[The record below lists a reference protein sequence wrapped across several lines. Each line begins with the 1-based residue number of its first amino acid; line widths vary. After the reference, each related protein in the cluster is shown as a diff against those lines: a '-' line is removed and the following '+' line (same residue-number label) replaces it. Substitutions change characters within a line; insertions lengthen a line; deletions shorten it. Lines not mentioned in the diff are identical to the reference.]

1 MTAEN
6 TSWDDIPSLD
16 NLTIDWEF
24 EPENA
29 LGKRAWVRI
38 DKSDLRSFLTME
50 SIPVKVI
57 TRNFD
62 KSGQLVDLSV
72 GGLAV
77 LLSTKLTDGQ
87 LVKVGFFLGRQKIIS
102 RAVVRNI
109 CSLKDKYRVGMEFM
123 DLEKDTSSYV
133 AGIISSKIYKI

>member
-6 TSWDDIPSLD
+6 TSWENIPSLE

-38 DKSDLRSFLTME
+38 DSSDLRSFLTAE
-50 SIPVKVI
+50 NIPVKVI

-77 LLSTKLTDGQ
+77 HLTTKLTDGQ
-87 LVKVGFFLGRQKIIS
+87 LIKVGFFLGRQKIIS

-109 CSLKDKYRVGMEFM
+109 CSVKEKYRVGMEFV
-123 DLEKDTSSYV
+123 DLEKDTSSNI